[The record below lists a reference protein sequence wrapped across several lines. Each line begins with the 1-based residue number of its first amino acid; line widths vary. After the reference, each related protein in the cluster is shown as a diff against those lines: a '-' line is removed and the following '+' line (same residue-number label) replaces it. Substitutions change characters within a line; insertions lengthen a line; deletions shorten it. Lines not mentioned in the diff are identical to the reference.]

1 MISSI
6 LLSWEYTG
14 FELAVAVNRN
24 VATAARRRVLVLV
37 ILIPWKCLVGGSV
50 FLGCSML
57 DESVMFA
64 IDIGPKWCNLL
75 QKHYIGSY
83 FREKYVFIF
92 YENFDIRVQRSLFDV
107 FHASV
112 NLPVTQHVMQQ
123 YVCRVIWS
131 DFFVKISVETMAFS
145 LK

>member
-1 MISSI
+1 
-6 LLSWEYTG
+6 
-14 FELAVAVNRN
+14 
-24 VATAARRRVLVLV
+24 
-37 ILIPWKCLVGGSV
+37 
-50 FLGCSML
+50 ML

-64 IDIGPKWCNLL
+64 IGIGPKWCNLL

-83 FREKYVFIF
+83 SREKYVFIF

-107 FHASV
+107 FHDSV